1 MSASRLRLKHEKG
14 WFAAGVEVE
23 SALMT
28 LSDGAFKLFVHLC
41 LLAPRETGII
51 ETSQT
56 ELARNLKKGNFTVRK
71 YLQEMHQAGIC
82 RLSGFARVPYS
93 RGRIEITDEYWPYH
107 RQETPSQTTTGNESV
122 DQVRQLLQDR
132 SCVRASFSTAD
143 EILARQWL
151 DDGTSLERIEQ
162 VILLGCTRKYVAW
175 RNHHD
180 STPIASLRYFD
191 PLLDEIDRLEISSD
205 YWSYVRSR
213 LLRLEKLWAKSHR
226 QTVEGDA
233 DA

>member
-71 YLQEMHQAGIC
+71 YLQEM
-82 RLSGFARVPYS
+82 PYK
-93 RGRIEITDEYWPYH
+93 IE
-107 RQETPSQTTTGNESV
+107 
-122 DQVRQLLQDR
+122 
-132 SCVRASFSTAD
+132 
-143 EILARQWL
+143 
-151 DDGTSLERIEQ
+151 LE
-162 VILLGCTRKYVAW
+162 
-175 RNHHD
+175 N
-180 STPIASLRYFD
+180 
-191 PLLDEIDRLEISSD
+191 PLF
-205 YWSYVRSR
+205 
-213 LLRLEKLWAKSHR
+213 
-226 QTVEGDA
+226 
-233 DA
+233 

>member
-1 MSASRLRLKHEKG
+1 MSSSRLRLKHEKG

-56 ELARNLKKGNFTVRK
+56 ELARNLKKGNCTVRK
-71 YLQEMHQAGIC
+71 YLQEMQQAGIC
-82 RLSGFARVPYS
+82 RLSGFVRVPYS

-107 RQETPSQTTTGNESV
+107 RQETPSKTTTGNESV
-122 DQVRQLLQDR
+122 DQVRQLLQGR

-162 VILLGCTRKYVAW
+162 AVLLGCTRKYVAW

-180 STPIASLRYFD
+180 STPIASLRYFE
-191 PLLDEIDRLEISSD
+191 PLLDEIDRLNISSD
-205 YWSYVRSR
+205 YWPYVQSR
-213 LLRLEKLWAKSHR
+213 MLRLEKLWAKSHR
-226 QTVEGDA
+226 PTVEGEA